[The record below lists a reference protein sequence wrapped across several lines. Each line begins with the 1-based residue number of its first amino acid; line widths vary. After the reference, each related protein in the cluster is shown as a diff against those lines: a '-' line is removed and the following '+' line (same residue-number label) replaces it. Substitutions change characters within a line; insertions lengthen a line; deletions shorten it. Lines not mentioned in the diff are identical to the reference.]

1 MASSWIVARP
11 TRANGRNKGKPRY
24 RVVYRLAGSGS
35 PHRYGGSFA
44 TKAEALERKRWVDG
58 ELAGLRGNEIAARLK
73 QRTEPL
79 RPVTLREVAAR
90 WQASRIDVSD
100 GTRKTYATNLDR
112 VLPTLGD
119 RLPASLTAADVAS
132 LAADL
137 HDGGGLK
144 RESIRKTLSTLAQ
157 VLDFAKVAPNPAR
170 DDDVRLPADDSEE
183 VNPPTADHVTAAHNA
198 IAPAYRLAVVVL
210 DATGM
215 RVGELEALRWG
226 DVDER
231 AGRWRVPKATT
242 KTRKGRWVPVPKIV
256 LHRVLGAVPREDRDL
271 DGQML
276 AGFDADAFR
285 TALARACKASGTPAF
300 SPHDLRHRRA
310 TLWHLG
316 GVPVAEAAGWLG
328 HSPQEH
334 LKTYAHVVLDRS
346 EVDYRELPVL
356 AQKTGRPA
364 ARRASHSP
372 RLSSVPVRG

>member
-1 MASSWIVARP
+1 MGSSWIVARP
-11 TRANGRNKGKPRY
+11 TKPDGRYRGKPRY

-35 PHRYGGSFA
+35 PHHYGGSFP
-44 TKAEALERKRWVDG
+44 TKAEALERKRWIDG
-58 ELAGLRGNEIAARLK
+58 ELAGLRGSEIGARLK
-73 QRTEPL
+73 ERLEPV
-79 RPVTLREVAAR
+79 RPVTLREIAAR
-90 WQASRIDVSD
+90 WRESRIDVSE

-119 RLPASLTAADVAS
+119 RAPATISAADVAA
-132 LAADL
+132 LAAEL
-137 HDGGGLK
+137 HDGGGGLK

-170 DDDVRLPADDSEE
+170 DGDVRLPADDSEE

-198 IAPAYRLAVVVL
+198 IAPAYRLAVLVL
-210 DATGM
+210 DSTGM
-215 RVGELEALRWG
+215 RVGELESLRWG

-231 AGRWRVPKATT
+231 AGRWRVSRATA
-242 KTRKGRWVPVPKIV
+242 KTRKGRWVPVPEIV
-256 LHRVLGAVPREDRDL
+256 LHRVLDAVPREDRDL
-271 DGQML
+271 DGQVL
-276 AGFDADAFR
+276 SGFDADAFR

-328 HSPQEH
+328 HSAQEH

-346 EVDYRELPVL
+346 EVDYGSLIGARAVLSPVL
-356 AQKTGRPA
+356 SREVNLA
-364 ARRASHSP
+364 
-372 RLSSVPVRG
+372 

>member
-11 TRANGRNKGKPRY
+11 TRFDGRNKGRPRF
-24 RVVYRLAGSGS
+24 RVVFRMGGAGS
-35 PHRYGGSFA
+35 PQHYGGSFA
-44 TKAEALERKRWVDG
+44 TKAEALERKKWIDG
-58 ELAGLRGNEIAARLK
+58 ELAARRVPEIRLLLEPVRAR
-73 QRTEPL
+73 
-79 RPVTLREVAAR
+79 TLGEVAAG

-112 VLPTLGD
+112 VLPTLGH
-119 RLPASLTAADVAS
+119 RIPATITAADVAT
-132 LAADL
+132 LVAEL
-137 HDGGGLK
+137 HKDGDGLK

-170 DDDVRLPADDSEE
+170 DGDVRLPVDDSEE

-198 IAPAYRLAVVVL
+198 IAPAYRLAVLVL

-231 AGRWRVPKATT
+231 AGRWRVSKGRT
-242 KTRKGRWVPVPKIV
+242 KTRKGRWVPVPEIV
-256 LHRVLGAVPREDRDL
+256 LHRVLETVPREDRNL
-271 DGQML
+271 DAQVL

-346 EVDYRELPVL
+346 EVDYRSLIGGRAVLPPVL
-356 AQKTGRPA
+356 SGGGR
-364 ARRASHSP
+364 
-372 RLSSVPVRG
+372 